1 MGFYLELIEKN
12 LFLNLSYLVLLVSN
26 VLTGVIGGSFVL
38 IGAKALIWL
47 AEFLEIESDW
57 FFTLIN
63 NVSGVG
69 SIVVFLIFTIVS
81 VTAMY
86 EDSKKILK
94 NMIVLQKSVKD
105 PYDKSL
111 NGELNQSIS
120 NHKEG
125 EQ

>member
-26 VLTGVIGGSFVL
+26 VLTGVIGGGFVL

>member
-1 MGFYLELIEKN
+1 M
-12 LFLNLSYLVLLVSN
+12 
-26 VLTGVIGGSFVL
+26 LTGVIGGGFVL

-47 AEFLEIESDW
+47 AESLEIEFDW

-105 PYDKSL
+105 PCDKSL
-111 NGELNQSIS
+111 NGELNKSIS